1 MPKLPSVDGKQ
12 VVAAL
17 EKAGFHLD
25 RISKSSHHIMKKENH
40 RFCVSVPVHGHKS
53 IKRGTLNGII
63 SAAGLTED
71 EFLSHL

>member
-1 MPKLPSVDGKQ
+1 MSKLPAVDGKQ

-17 EKAGFHLD
+17 QKAGFYLD
-25 RISKSSHHIMKKENH
+25 RISKSSHHIMKRVRH

-71 EFLSHL
+71 EFLALL